1 MLSLGWLVCAFAS
14 PLAAAPHSGAI
25 SGVVVDGTGTPQMG
39 AAVLISSE
47 KIAATVPLRLLTNDL
62 GHFSTP
68 SLPAGM
74 YTIHVTL
81 AGFLPAVEQHVRVTE
96 EQATLL
102 EIVVDSVFSSLEKLR
117 RQPDQT
123 VSSDDWTWVLRSSAA
138 TRPVLRWQDDD
149 RCDSSTHRRQQAT
162 RQTTNR
168 CAGELN

>member
-1 MLSLGWLVCAFAS
+1 MLSLGWLVCAWAS
-14 PLAAAPHSGAI
+14 PLAAAPNTGAI
-25 SGVVVDGTGTPQMG
+25 SGVVVDGAGTPQMG

-47 KIAATVPLRLLTNDL
+47 KIAASIPLRLLTNDL
-62 GHFSTP
+62 GHFSSA

-81 AGFLPAVEQHVRVTE
+81 AGFLPAVEQHVRVSE
-96 EQATLL
+96 DQATLL
-102 EIVVDSVFSSLEKLR
+102 EIVVDSVFSSFEKLR

-149 RCDSSTHRRQQAT
+149 TATVAASAGPGRRA
-162 RQTTNR
+162 
-168 CAGELN
+168 E